1 MEPYWFLFQVARQNL
16 VEKSTPLWYNAGNLR
31 CFGVKTILFR
41 KKEPI
46 LGTVKFNAEI
56 NTVKG
61 EGKDLRD
68 EVAKLKKRSDEI
80 TKELTKDR

>member
-1 MEPYWFLFQVARQNL
+1 MQVTYDAQEMTYESIL
-16 VEKSTPLWYNAGNLR
+16 IPSFCQLW
-31 CFGVKTILFR
+31 R
-41 KKEPI
+41 KNHSVPKKGTNP
-46 LGTVKFNAEI
+46 GTVKFNAEI
-56 NTVKG
+56 NAVKG

>member
-1 MEPYWFLFQVARQNL
+1 MQVTYDAQEMTYESILIPLFCQ
-16 VEKSTPLWYNAGNLR
+16 LWR
-31 CFGVKTILFR
+31 KTILFR

-56 NTVKG
+56 NAVKG

>member
-1 MEPYWFLFQVARQNL
+1 MKVSSFLRFA
-16 VEKSTPLWYNAGNLR
+16 S
-31 CFGVKTILFR
+31 FGVKTILFR

-56 NTVKG
+56 NAIKG

-80 TKELTKDR
+80 TKELTKNR

>member
-1 MEPYWFLFQVARQNL
+1 MKESSFLRFA
-16 VEKSTPLWYNAGNLR
+16 S
-31 CFGVKTILFR
+31 FGVKTILFR